1 MQCLFQQPV
10 STLRISYSLP
20 CSIYWLQR
28 LARHKGMG
36 SLPSATTT
44 ACCARTEELLGRELD
59 GIAQYNPASATMVSR
74 TFSTVFIGGVSLRA
88 FLRVAKYMPGPCFVG
103 SEILM
108 DNSDFLMV
116 SAAAEWSARR
126 GKRPN
131 LTRSHRGV
139 NERQKW
145 VAFCRLQRAMCS
157 CYWSRNA
164 RMRSRSRKASV
175 PPLAVVEKAPQRF
188 P

>member
-1 MQCLFQQPV
+1 
-10 STLRISYSLP
+10 
-20 CSIYWLQR
+20 
-28 LARHKGMG
+28 
-36 SLPSATTT
+36 
-44 ACCARTEELLGRELD
+44 LGRELD

-88 FLRVAKYMPGPCFVG
+88 FLRVAKYMPGPCFVR

-145 VAFCRLQRAMCS
+145 VAFCRLQTGD
-157 CYWSRNA
+157 
-164 RMRSRSRKASV
+164 V
-175 PPLAVVEKAPQRF
+175 FVLLVEKCSHAVQISEGFGTPAGGGGEGSAAVSVSEARWQVRTAKKLVEKSGVETITGTHRVHDGYRHSGSG
-188 P
+188 